1 MYVKDFI
8 NKLEGAKG
16 DSALKSLAKVC
27 GVSGK
32 KLMNIVSVGTFTNEE
47 NETEDPILV
56 YGDGEGLSFD
66 EIIDALNNGFE
77 EDDNL
82 YISSKAWADDPK
94 DIYKIDR
101 IDEDDEHDYFI
112 VNVK

>member
-1 MYVKDFI
+1 MYVKDFM
-8 NKLEGAKG
+8 NKLDEAKG
-16 DSALKSLAKVC
+16 DSSIKGLAKVC

-32 KLMNIVSVGTFTNEE
+32 KLVNIIDVGTFTDEE
-47 NETEDPILV
+47 NETEDPVLV

-66 EIIDALNNGFE
+66 EIVDVLNGW
-77 EDDNL
+77 EDNDNL
-82 YISSKAWADDPK
+82 YVSSKVEIDDPR
-94 DIYKIDR
+94 DFYRIDR